1 MMVVWPAICTS
12 THLILTGSILYGL
25 YRTREGAN
33 HTRVMV
39 DRIIFMSLE
48 SQVPATVL
56 YVAFMISRLWGA
68 CSHSAVSLPC
78 SSSLPT
84 PIRHSS
90 LGSCMLIS
98 VIQDVVTD
106 IQYRPSQGIPH
117 WLYRHG
123 QRPTHLAT
131 RRQIALYPRCK
142 FIPRLKQSAQAGP
155 DDQSGGV
162 RKFSGP
168 PRLNRSQGS
177 SDPSDTVGTP
187 TRGETPRTG
196 PIMLSS
202 FDEEDGPGMQLGE
215 LGKPIE
221 LEVKDKMD
229 SDRDSISNYKVEHM
243 A

>member
-1 MMVVWPAICTS
+1 MVNVRHTWQ
-12 THLILTGSILYGL
+12 
-25 YRTREGAN
+25 REGKLPS
-33 HTRVMV
+33 T
-39 DRIIFMSLE
+39 L
-48 SQVPATVL
+48 
-56 YVAFMISRLWGA
+56 G
-68 CSHSAVSLPC
+68 VS
-78 SSSLPT
+78 SY
-84 PIRHSS
+84 
-90 LGSCMLIS
+90 LGTI
-98 VIQDVVTD
+98 
-106 IQYRPSQGIPH
+106 RPSG
-117 WLYRHG
+117 
-123 QRPTHLAT
+123 
-131 RRQIALYPRCK
+131 
-142 FIPRLKQSAQAGP
+142 SN
-155 DDQSGGV
+155 DQSGGV

-221 LEVKDKMD
+221 LQVKDKMD